1 MDAMSMMSTTP
12 TLFSNDTTLIF
23 ENDNPCSTTL
33 TDGQTGRIA
42 YTIYTQISDGKTFT
56 YFQNADGE
64 VLASSEWQPGVD
76 NDFISMGQFSSVPFG
91 SFFRK
96 SIFKE

>member
-1 MDAMSMMSTTP
+1 MTSTTP
-12 TLFSNDTTLIF
+12 TLDTALIF

-33 TDGQTGRIA
+33 TDGKTGRIA
-42 YTIYTQISDGKTFT
+42 YTIYTQISDGRTFT

-76 NDFISMGQFSSVPFG
+76 DDFISMGEFSSVPFG

-96 SIFKE
+96 SMFKE